1 MKYYSISEAIIF
13 LAQEYGEENMP
24 TSEETLR
31 RAIRIKKL
39 LVQETGDPGRKGYTI
54 TEKNLRN
61 YAEDRL
67 KRIHSRGIHKKD
79 GKAMNAG
86 SERTPQ
92 RFQDLYGQY
101 IGGRI
106 AASVYYQE
114 LFNEKTKWEQLM
126 YEKEEQLAKLDAQR
140 RTLQNDIQSCQSA
153 VDAYNDGIA
162 KYDPQDNLNKKGNEK
177 R

>member
-1 MKYYSISEAIIF
+1 MYKRPGIPDGKAI
-13 LAQEYGEENMP
+13 Q
-24 TSEETLR
+24 LR
-31 RAIRIKKL
+31 K
-39 LVQETGDPGRKGYTI
+39 
-54 TEKNLRN
+54 KNLRN